1 MILLAKNIVNDDI
14 VHLGVMDISVKRNA
28 YGTQIDSFNI
38 TKTIDEISNI
48 PIEMVFIRA
57 PFIVET
63 SNNVN
68 PLISVNDN
76 IVAARQDNI
85 LVTSFHP
92 ELTDQTIVL
101 EYFLREIAKI

>member
-1 MILLAKNIVNDDI
+1 
-14 VHLGVMDISVKRNA
+14 
-28 YGTQIDSFNI
+28 
-38 TKTIDEISNI
+38 
-48 PIEMVFIRA
+48 MVFIRA